1 MNNIEPT
8 TFEHVKD
15 NIYTIETLY
24 LNREKYAACY
34 LMEDNGELAIVE
46 TNTNYAV
53 PRILDTIKQ
62 LGFDNKQVKYV
73 ILTHIHLDHAGG
85 AGELM
90 SHLPQAQ
97 LVLHPRGRKHMI
109 NPDKLIRSV
118 KEVYGEAKYHELYGE
133 IKPVPKQRVQIV
145 NTGDTVDLGNRK
157 LEFFDMPGHA
167 KHHVTIL
174 DHKSKSLFSG
184 DNFGIGY
191 PYMSFNN
198 ETRLVFPSTTPT
210 QFEPDRALETYE
222 TIFNIKPDR
231 VLLTHYGQF
240 ENISSG
246 YVQLKNW
253 IVFSLETVEKRYAEG
268 LRDGE
273 LEDVLEKDLWDHF
286 EKEVK
291 GARGSGL
298 TETEKTLL
306 DLDTRL
312 NAQGLAY
319 YVKKVNSDQ

>member
-1 MNNIEPT
+1 MNNNKNSI
-8 TFEHVKD
+8 FEHVKD
-15 NIYTIETLY
+15 NIYTIETFY

-34 LMEDNGELAIVE
+34 LIEEAGELAVVE

-53 PRILDTIKQ
+53 PRILDTVKQ
-62 LGFDNKQVKYV
+62 LGFQNNQVKYV

-90 SHLPQAQ
+90 SHLPNAQ

-109 NPDKLIRSV
+109 NPEKLIQSV
-118 KEVYGEAKYHELYGE
+118 KEVYGETKYHELYGE
-133 IKPVPKQRVQIV
+133 IKPVPGSSVHIV
-145 NTGDTVDLGNRK
+145 NTGDTISLGSRT

-167 KHHVTIL
+167 KHHVTVL
-174 DHKSKSLFSG
+174 DHKSRSLFSG

-198 ETRLVFPSTTPT
+198 QTRLVFPSTTPT

-222 TIFNIKPDR
+222 AIMAIDPDR
-231 VLLTHYGQF
+231 ALLTHYGQF
-240 ENISSG
+240 ENISSA

-253 IVFSLETVEKRYAEG
+253 IAFSLETVEKRYSEG
-268 LRDGE
+268 FRENE
-273 LEDVLEKDLWDHF
+273 LEDILEKDLWNHF

-298 TETEKTLL
+298 TEAEKTLL
-306 DLDTRL
+306 DLDTKL
-312 NAQGLAY
+312 NAQGLAFY
-319 YVKKVNSDQ
+319 IKKANSES